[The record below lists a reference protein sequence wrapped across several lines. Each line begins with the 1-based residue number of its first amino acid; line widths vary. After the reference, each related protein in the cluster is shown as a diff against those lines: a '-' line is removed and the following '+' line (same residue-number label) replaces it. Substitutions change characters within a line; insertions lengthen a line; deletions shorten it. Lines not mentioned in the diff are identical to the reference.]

1 LASEREQVAVEVQRL
16 TAELSG
22 GYNNIRALEQ
32 ALASASAS
40 EEAANEGFLAGV
52 RNLVGVLDV
61 RKRRSAIEQE
71 LINAIYDN
79 LSNRLQLLS
88 LADELNSQRLQPWAR

>member
-1 LASEREQVAVEVQRL
+1 VEVQRL

-32 ALASASAS
+32 ALESASAS